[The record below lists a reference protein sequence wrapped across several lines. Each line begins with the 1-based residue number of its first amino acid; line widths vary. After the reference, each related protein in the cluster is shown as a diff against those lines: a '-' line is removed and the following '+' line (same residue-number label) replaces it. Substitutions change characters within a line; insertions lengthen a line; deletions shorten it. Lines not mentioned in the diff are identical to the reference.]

1 MDNSKYYKPNVQ
13 LKHNE
18 IPAAVSVDTG
28 EIRVIN
34 QRPNNLPEGK
44 EIWNGNGK
52 FAKLYDK
59 AWNYM
64 LEVFS
69 PLEFKIIAQMISMAS
84 INSNSLKPLNDNT
97 TINELATTFN
107 IHRNSVTKLFTKL
120 SNHGIYAEFNFH
132 KAPLSF
138 DPNDP
143 STFNNPS
150 IECKYWVLN
159 PYIIFRGKTIDSA
172 LVDLFRSSKLSKYV
186 DSVNYI

>member
-1 MDNSKYYKPNVQ
+1 MDKNKYYKKENMF
-13 LKHNE
+13 KHYE
-18 IPAAVSVDTG
+18 VPAALNPDTG
-28 EIRVIN
+28 ELRVIN
-34 QRPNNLPEGK
+34 PRPNNLPEGK
-44 EIWNGNGK
+44 EIWNTSGK

-69 PLEFKIIAQMISMAS
+69 PLEFKIVAQMISMAS

-97 TINELATTFN
+97 TINELASTFN

-132 KAPLSF
+132 KAPNSF

-143 STFNNPS
+143 STFNTPS

-172 LVDLFRSSKLSKYV
+172 LVDLFRDSKLSKYV
-186 DSVNYI
+186 DNVNYI